1 MLYTRQINEIWY
13 SWPIRYGVYG
23 GYMIFWIN
31 SKRHPNKLQQMPNMH
46 IFKDKKSDDLK
57 QAKVGL

>member
-1 MLYTRQINEIWY
+1 MKFGTVGLSGMGFMVVIWF
-13 SWPIRYGVYG
+13 
-23 GYMIFWIN
+23 FWIN